1 MVMLTWSMPS
11 LSSMVPAEST
21 CSLMLPSFLLDVRH
35 PGTDVYGMLRLVN
48 VTKVSSLLPGSVILL
63 K

>member
-21 CSLMLPSFLLDVRH
+21 CSLMLPSFLSDLCH
-35 PGTDVYGMLRLVN
+35 PGTDVYDTLRLVN
-48 VTKVSSLLPGSVILL
+48 VTRVSSLLPGSVILL